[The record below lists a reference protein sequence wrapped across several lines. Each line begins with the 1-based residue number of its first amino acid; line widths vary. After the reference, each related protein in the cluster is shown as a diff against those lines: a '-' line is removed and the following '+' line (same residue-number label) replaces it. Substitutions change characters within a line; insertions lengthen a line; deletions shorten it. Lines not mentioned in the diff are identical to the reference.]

1 MADYPSALTGA
12 QMDAALLDVA
22 QHNSEAWAVGT
33 RNGFDVQ
40 SGDATYHNNSKY
52 YAESA
57 QSYAAIA
64 QGAIPSGTAGALFYD
79 RSQSLTD
86 AQKMQGRANLAAGG
100 SNENLLMNSWFGSAE
115 VVNQRGATSGST
127 NNAYTIDRWLWSTG
141 TGGASWSLGTNGVT
155 LTPVSGSA
163 GIWFQQ
169 QLPSNI
175 WNYIIGKRC
184 VGSVLLS
191 DGTIRWGSVVIG
203 TSANNYF
210 WHTGDME
217 VYCGT
222 SGKFLIYEKNT
233 AVTIRA
239 VKLELGS
246 YSTLANDVPPD
257 YNTELAK
264 CRCYYERIVAGKH
277 TTLGLGYP
285 DGNNTLYIYFKI
297 NPKRGAISTTTFS
310 QVSVGQ
316 GSMSTSASAVS
327 TWHNTT
333 NGEIILAVTATGAFT
348 PGQIYRAGVL
358 QGGYIDFS
366 ADL

>member
-100 SNENLLMNSWFGSAE
+100 SNRNLLDNPWFTI
-115 VVNQRGATSGST
+115 NQRSAT
-127 NNAYTIDRWLWSTG
+127 TIPVGGYGVDRWKG
-141 TGGASWSLGTNGVT
+141 
-155 LTPVSGSA
+155 GSA
-163 GIWFQQ
+163 GAANVVSGGLQFSGAANAYQVPDSTFFSS
-169 QLPSNI
+169 LV
-175 WNYIIGKRC
+175 GKTATA
-184 VGSVLLS
+184 SLLFS
-191 DGTIRWGSVVIG
+191 DGTVQSGTKTITNSVVEFGTFNGVRLYISSSHNFNME
-203 TSANNYF
+203 TSA
-210 WHTGDME
+210 GA
-217 VYCGT
+217 
-222 SGKFLIYEKNT
+222 S
-233 AVTIRA
+233 ATIRA
-239 VKLELGS
+239 VKLEVGS

-257 YNTELAK
+257 YGEELRK
-264 CRCYYERIVAGKH
+264 CQR
-277 TTLGLGYP
+277 
-285 DGNNTLYIYFKI
+285 YFVRVPLSTGQACATGFA
-297 NPKRGAISTTTFS
+297 NSTTSIRFLIPVPTTMRSSPSVAITGSSVANGNGAQLTISAFNTPAVLATCGVTCACT
-310 QVSVGQ
+310 VSGATQ
-316 GSMSTSASAVS
+316 YQSYSLSST
-327 TWHNTT
+327 NTT
-333 NGEIILAVTATGAFT
+333 S
-348 PGQIYRAGVL
+348 
-358 QGGYIDFS
+358 YIDLS